1 LTYSSMPA
9 KSAWSSMENS
19 ISCFSPVTGSGM
31 VVMTMLK
38 VRCKTD
44 VYEIDS
50 MFSNVKSA
58 RGFLKAQT
66 MPTERKNR

>member
-1 LTYSSMPA
+1 
-9 KSAWSSMENS
+9 
-19 ISCFSPVTGSGM
+19 M

-58 RGFLKAQT
+58 KGFLKAQT
-66 MPTERKNR
+66 IPTERKNR